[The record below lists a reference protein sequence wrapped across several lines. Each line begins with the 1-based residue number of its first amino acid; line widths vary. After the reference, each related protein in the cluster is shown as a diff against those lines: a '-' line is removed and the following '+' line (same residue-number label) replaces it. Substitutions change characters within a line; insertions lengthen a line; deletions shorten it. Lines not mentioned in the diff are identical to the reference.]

1 MNQRSVILGLAA
13 GVVTFLTV
21 AYLCWSPDWFGQFH
35 DDSIYLSSAKA
46 LAAGQGYV
54 MPSVP
59 GEPSQTKYP
68 VFYPW
73 LLSLIWGVWPSF
85 PQNLDAA
92 FWISALA
99 GAGFFVVCF
108 FVLRQLGIAS
118 APALGLAAACGF
130 HPTTLRLA
138 TSLLSDLP
146 FMTLA
151 VGSTVLAWAAMERL
165 GDRRLSSLWLLAVA
179 VAALAVMTRS
189 SGIAFVLALV
199 CFAGW
204 RKSYPLAFVALAA
217 GLLVFGAGA
226 AWSWWNQPVFSVDS
240 ANLSGYEQTSLFYRS
255 YLGFWLNCVPDWA
268 TFQPM
273 AKFNAGE
280 LLKHPAAVSF
290 LLPVV
295 GFEGGFFFEP
305 RGGDAFT
312 RYGQRGFWVGPAERT
327 PSIAFGLVL
336 HDSGDDRLEL
346 HAAGSLLAAFL
357 AAILGR
363 RLPRDQVDLRVGCG
377 GLSQPQ
383 AGPGPR
389 DFRGFGGR
397 ACLAGV
403 VCGDG
408 LSVAGPPR
416 IAERARAESFPGA
429 GKAAGL
435 QLDC

>member
-1 MNQRSVILGLAA
+1 MNQRSVILGLAG

-226 AWSWWNQPVFSVDS
+226 AWSWRNQPVFSVDS
-240 ANLSGYEQTSLFYRS
+240 VNLSGYEQTSLFYRS

-295 GFEGGFFFEP
+295 GFEGGFFLNLAAVTLSLSMAK
-305 RGGDAFT
+305 G
-312 RYGQRGFWVGPAERT
+312 
-327 PSIAFGLVL
+327 AFGLARLNGL
-336 HDSGDDRLEL
+336 HPLHLALFFTIPVTIAWNFPLLDRF
-346 HAAGSLLAAFL
+346 LLPFLPLFL
-357 AAILGR
+357 AGAYHEIKWILESVAEVFR
-363 RLPRDQVDLRVGCG
+363 SRKPVLDRVISGVLAG
-377 GLSQPQ
+377 GLVWLVLFAAMGYLWRVPRGLLNGHGQRASLALEKRQ
-383 AGPGPR
+383 AYSWI
-389 DFRGFGGR
+389 
-397 ACLAGV
+397 V
-403 VCGDG
+403 
-408 LSVAGPPR
+408 
-416 IAERARAESFPGA
+416 
-429 GKAAGL
+429 
-435 QLDC
+435 